1 MFGKEE
7 AVLIIKGRHAGKKG
21 VIIDDMASSKGRK
34 VVTIAGLDKTP
45 APVSEDLTAKQ
56 KRRKSA
62 LRAFVKTMNIRHVI
76 ATRYTMENVFN
87 GLEIRDL
94 SEVSERIEMVQ
105 EIEGMFKKA
114 YEANPTHWVFKKQK
128 I

>member
-7 AVLIIKGRHAGKKG
+7 AVLIIKGRHAGKKA
-21 VIIDDMASSKGRK
+21 VIIDDIASSKGRK
-34 VVTIAGLDKTP
+34 VVTIAGLEKTP
-45 APVSEDLTAKQ
+45 TPITEDMTAKQ
-56 KRRKSA
+56 KKGKST
-62 LRAFVKTMNIRHVI
+62 LRAFVKTMNIRHII

-94 SEVSERIEMVQ
+94 SEVSERVEMVQ
-105 EIEGMFKKA
+105 EVEAMFKKA
-114 YEANPTHWVFKKQK
+114 YEANPTHWVFKKQR